1 MEQLPTLRFPCHSS
15 QGPGD
20 EEAGSVSG
28 GRMRLKQLDD
38 GRATATRHA

>member
-15 QGPGD
+15 QGPGG

-28 GRMRLKQLDD
+28 GRLRLKQRCD
-38 GRATATRHA
+38 GRAAVTLHA